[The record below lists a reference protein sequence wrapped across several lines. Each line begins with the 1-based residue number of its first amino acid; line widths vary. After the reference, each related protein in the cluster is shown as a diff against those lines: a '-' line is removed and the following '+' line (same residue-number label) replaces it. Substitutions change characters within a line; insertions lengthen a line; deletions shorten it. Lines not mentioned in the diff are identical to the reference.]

1 MASKVLVDPFDA
13 SLRPLVVT
21 FICVPRTIGIAGM
34 LTPESTAG
42 PYVRLPF

>member
-1 MASKVLVDPFDA
+1 MASKVLADPFDA
-13 SLRPLVVT
+13 SFGYRVVT

-34 LTPESTAG
+34 LTPKFTAG